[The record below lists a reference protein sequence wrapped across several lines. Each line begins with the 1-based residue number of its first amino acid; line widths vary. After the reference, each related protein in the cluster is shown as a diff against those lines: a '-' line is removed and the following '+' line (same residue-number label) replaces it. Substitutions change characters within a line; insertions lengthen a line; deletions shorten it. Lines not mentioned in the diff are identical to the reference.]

1 MTFFAWRSDHS
12 SAGRYSAVAL
22 RTSQGSSCAGWPIR
36 NDASTGITVSESTS
50 EPDSA
55 KTIVS
60 ATGLKSLPSSP
71 CSVSSGRN
79 TITMIAMPEATG
91 SVTSRTAR

>member
-1 MTFFAWRSDHS
+1 M
-12 SAGRYSAVAL
+12 
-22 RTSQGSSCAGWPIR
+22 R